1 MRRYWEEQRP
11 PSMLRGS
18 LLLRLLSGIGMLALI
33 GLLIVKTGD
42 PSMWRWFTGE
52 NGRAA
57 ENEPAPVPIPIPDA
71 AGPTHEDAEQQ
82 AAIREEFQAITD
94 GTTNLQKV
102 EMIPYARL
110 VLWTKNQPFER
121 MWRLARGDLLYTQ
134 FYDEP
139 NKYRGELIRMKVDV
153 HRALDAGEIDG
164 TRLHE
169 VIGVTENSWGRPY
182 FLIVIDYPKGMPVG
196 DKLGE
201 SAKFVGYFLKLQGY
215 EPVEAKPGDPV
226 QRTPLLI
233 GRLEWTQPATVKKN
247 SSAEWLLGL
256 AALIIIGLFAG
267 VMFLIVKLKPRRT
280 TRLTNKVT
288 APYGEVV
295 SIESWLDRADAT
307 GDEDTSNA
315 DGDERPTC
323 GDDLDV

>member
-11 PSMLRGS
+11 PSMTRGS

-42 PSMWRWFTGE
+42 PSMWRWFADE

-57 ENEPAPVPIPIPDA
+57 ENEPAHTPPPILDA
-71 AGPTHEDAEQQ
+71 TGPTHEDAEQQ
-82 AAIREEFQAITD
+82 TAVREEFQAITD

-121 MWRLARGDLLYTQ
+121 MWRLARGDMLYTQ
-134 FYDEP
+134 LYDEP
-139 NKYRGELIRMKVDV
+139 NKYRGELIRMKVNV
-153 HRALDAGEIDG
+153 HRTLDAGEIDG

-182 FLIVIDYPKGMPVG
+182 FLIVVDYPKDMPVG
-196 DKLGE
+196 DNLSE

-215 EPVEAKPGDPV
+215 EPVEAEPGDPV
-226 QRTPLLI
+226 QKTPLLI
-233 GRLEWTQPATVKKN
+233 GRIEWTPPVTVKKD
-247 SSAEWLLGL
+247 SSVEWFFGL
-256 AALIIIGLFAG
+256 AALIIIVVFAG
-267 VMFLIVKLKPRRT
+267 VMFIFTKLKPRRT
-280 TRLTNKVT
+280 VRLSNIATSP
-288 APYGEVV
+288 AGEVI
-295 SIESWLDRADAT
+295 SIESWLDQADAT

-315 DGDERPTC
+315 DGDERPAG